1 MKELK
6 KRMSDVD
13 LPAEEGVESSETPTP
28 AYDSEVEED
37 VIVVEH
43 HQPVQGTWGMVLEAS
58 GLYVVLRSHPPRWGR
73 G

>member
-6 KRMSDVD
+6 KRMSDVN
-13 LPAEEGVESSETPTP
+13 LPAEEGVETAETPTP

-43 HQPVQGTWGMVLEAS
+43 HQPVQGTGGIRPVYS
-58 GLYVVLRSHPPRWGR
+58 STFPPPPR
-73 G
+73 

>member
-43 HQPVQGTWGMVLEAS
+43 LQPLQGTEGIEMVFHVS
-58 GLYVVLRSHPPRWGR
+58 
-73 G
+73 